1 MVAGPGRSNRVVRVN
16 DIGGFEVKAPVIR
29 TIALALA
36 TATAL
41 GGASS
46 VADAQQIQGSLQR
59 GVPTRDTPR
68 VMVAV
73 FRSDNPEQSVAA
85 ADAVRD
91 RLQRDFNGRQLFIV
105 TKNDVVKTLEQ
116 SGYPVDEALSPN
128 DAQALARIVRA
139 DQYIEGSVQ
148 PSPEGGVAVTARLVM
163 TRDNKLVQ
171 PLGTFQASRV
181 SDAASQISREV
192 REARKQLDAEQRCVN
207 NYRESNFEQAAEEAR
222 KGKSEYARATI
233 ARVCEVRAMSQMNA
247 SPDELLALTSE
258 ILEIHPQNQPA
269 LTIAYEAYKA
279 KGDEEAAL
287 TALTTLLSV
296 DPSNV
301 TLQNAVVAEL
311 AASRRFDTAVPIID
325 RALAENPADPQLLST
340 AFKVY
345 LASENYK
352 KATEAGERL
361 IPLDTLTTDST
372 FYVGLARAYASD
384 SQPQKAAE
392 AAARGTQRYPNNAT
406 LWSVAAQFYREAGQ
420 LDQASDA
427 LSRAAQINPNA
438 SGVGILQAQLF
449 VDRNELDSALV
460 ALRRAG
466 ASDTTMAAQLALAY
480 GSQRIQAAQAAA
492 DNDSIAAAE
501 WKRAEQFMALAD
513 ELSPTDQAKFYR
525 GLSAFQYVAKS
536 YTGVAESRSCEGAQ
550 ELQDYTRIA
559 QTSIP
564 AGGRANPESAAQL
577 MGAIPQIRDVVGRL
591 VSSSCGN

>member
-1 MVAGPGRSNRVVRVN
+1 
-16 DIGGFEVKAPVIR
+16 
-29 TIALALA
+29 
-36 TATAL
+36 
-41 GGASS
+41 
-46 VADAQQIQGSLQR
+46 
-59 GVPTRDTPR
+59 
-68 VMVAV
+68 
-73 FRSDNPEQSVAA
+73 
-85 ADAVRD
+85 
-91 RLQRDFNGRQLFIV
+91 
-105 TKNDVVKTLEQ
+105 
-116 SGYPVDEALSPN
+116 
-128 DAQALARIVRA
+128 
-139 DQYIEGSVQ
+139 
-148 PSPEGGVAVTARLVM
+148 
-163 TRDNKLVQ
+163 
-171 PLGTFQASRV
+171 
-181 SDAASQISREV
+181 
-192 REARKQLDAEQRCVN
+192 
-207 NYRESNFEQAAEEAR
+207 
-222 KGKSEYARATI
+222 
-233 ARVCEVRAMSQMNA
+233 
-247 SPDELLALTSE
+247 
-258 ILEIHPQNQPA
+258 
-269 LTIAYEAYKA
+269 
-279 KGDEEAAL
+279 
-287 TALTTLLSV
+287 
-296 DPSNV
+296 V

-325 RALAENPADPQLLST
+325 RALAENPADPQLLNT

-427 LSRAAQINPNA
+427 LSRAAQIDPNA

-449 VDRNELDSALV
+449 VDRNELDSAVV

-466 ASDTTMAAQLALAY
+466 ASDTAMAAQLALAY

-492 DNDSIAAAE
+492 DNDSLAAAE

-513 ELSPTDQAKFYR
+513 ELNPTDQAKFYR

>member
-1 MVAGPGRSNRVVRVN
+1 M
-16 DIGGFEVKAPVIR
+16 KAPVHR

-36 TATAL
+36 VAASF
-41 GGASS
+41 GGAS
-46 VADAQQIQGSLQR
+46 VANAQQIQGSLQR

-68 VMVAV
+68 LMVAV
-73 FRSDNPEQSVAA
+73 FRSDNPELSVDA

-91 RLQRDFNGRQLFIV
+91 RMQRDFNGRQLFIV
-105 TKNDVVKTLEQ
+105 TKGDVVKTLEQ
-116 SGYPVDEALSPN
+116 SGYPVDEALSAN

-139 DQYIEGSVQ
+139 DQYVEGSVQ
-148 PSPEGGVAVTARLVM
+148 PSASGGVSVTARLVLA
-163 TRDNKLVQ
+163 RDNKLVQ
-171 PLGTFQASRV
+171 PLGTFEASKV

-192 REARKQLDAEQRCVN
+192 REARKQLESEQRCVN
-207 NYRESNFEQAAEEAR
+207 NYRDSNFEQAAAEAR
-222 KGKSEYARATI
+222 KGKEEYGRATI
-233 ARVCEVRAMSQMNA
+233 ARVCEVRAMSQLDA
-247 SPDELLALTSE
+247 APDELLALTSE

-279 KGDEEAAL
+279 KGDEENAL
-287 TALTTLLSV
+287 SALTTLLSV

-311 AASRRFDTAVPIID
+311 AASRRFETAVPIID
-325 RALAENPADPQLLST
+325 RALAENPADPQLLNT

-345 LASENYK
+345 LASENYE
-352 KATEAGERL
+352 KATAAGERL

-406 LWSVAAQFYREAGQ
+406 LWTVAAQFYRSSGQ

-427 LSRAAQINPNA
+427 LSRAAQIDPNT
-438 SGVGILQAQLF
+438 SGLGLLQAQLF
-449 VDRNELDSALV
+449 VDRNQLDSAAV

-466 ASDTTMAAQLALAY
+466 ATDTATAAQLALAY
-480 GSQRIQAAQAAA
+480 GTQRIQAAQAAA
-492 DNDSIAAAE
+492 EVDSLAASE
-501 WKRAEQFMALAD
+501 WKLAEEFLALSD
-513 ELSPTDQAKFYR
+513 ELAPSDQAKFLR
-525 GLSAFQYVAKS
+525 GLSAFQFVAKS
-536 YTGVAESRSCEGAQ
+536 YTEVAESRSCEGAQ
-550 ELQDYTRIA
+550 ELQNYTRIA
-559 QTSIP
+559 QTEIP

-591 VSSSCGN
+591 VSTHCGN